1 MQRAR
6 APPGACGSAGRQA
19 AAVQAPRRPRCTP
32 ATPTGGA
39 PWPCGTAAGVGG
51 GACALHHQRRRPQR
65 PRPTRAAAAA
75 DDAPRPAEAAAAAGL
90 PPLQSSAAGGGALG
104 AAAAVPHFVDASADE
119 EPYSLEDTKALVE
132 TAMLAAVSGLAFLL
146 STLLKLDSS
155 LGYFLPLPIVIAA
168 CRSGPAAGWS
178 TMMATSFLLLVLLGP
193 LRAVTYILMHGLTA
207 AALGTMWVWRWPW
220 AVSVLVG
227 SVLRMA
233 GQMGYLLLSS
243 FTMNENLFAVMV
255 ANVHNLMD
263 RLSASVGASGAPS
276 DLAIVCM
283 IFALLLVNAV
293 CYNFL
298 MHVIGHIA
306 LRAMGYEVGRLP
318 GFMKKYLQ
326 V

>member
-1 MQRAR
+1 M
-6 APPGACGSAGRQA
+6 APSLA
-19 AAVQAPRRPRCTP
+19 AAKQRP
-32 ATPTGGA
+32 
-39 PWPCGTAAGVGG
+39 V
-51 GACALHHQRRRPQR
+51 QRRRRQ
-65 PRPTRAAAAA
+65 
-75 DDAPRPAEAAAAAGL
+75 
-90 PPLQSSAAGGGALG
+90 PPLARRCRRRRRMGKGTHARTLTTSSAAQ
-104 AAAAVPHFVDASADE
+104 
-119 EPYSLEDTKALVE
+119 ALVE

-168 CRSGPAAGWS
+168 CRAGPGAGWN

-193 LRAVTYILMHGLTA
+193 LRAVTYVLMHGMTA
-207 AALGTMWVWRWPW
+207 AALGTLWVWRWPW
-220 AVSVLVG
+220 AASVLAG

-263 RLSASVGASGAPS
+263 RLSASIGASGAPS
-276 DLAIVCM
+276 DMAIVCM

-306 LRAMGYEVGRLP
+306 LRAMGYDVGRLP
-318 GFMKKYLQ
+318 GFMKRYLYGSAPTQ
-326 V
+326 Q